1 MGVTVMPEIKKWA
14 MEVRMSFEKTGMAKF
29 ISHLDTVR
37 CITRAMKRANVP
49 IWFTEGFN
57 PHAFLTFAMPL
68 SLGFESL
75 CETVDFRLMEE
86 VDLKKLA
93 NQINDALPVDIT
105 VKEIYVYETSPN
117 DIRWAEYKVIFN
129 NPDNLFLEQAEKIL
143 SADEIMVLKKAKQ
156 GRKKVEKEV
165 NIKEHIKSFE
175 LENDNGKLVLKTVLS
190 SGTSININPMLLI
203 GALTKDTE
211 TDEQDV
217 DIIKIQSYT
226 ENMEVFR

>member
-1 MGVTVMPEIKKWA
+1 MPEVKKWA
-14 MEVRMSFEKTGMAKF
+14 VDVRMSFEKTGMAKF

-86 VDLKKLA
+86 VDLNELEER
-93 NQINDALPVDIT
+93 INDALPVDMT
-105 VKEIYVYETSPN
+105 VKEIYVYDTSPN
-117 DIRWAEYKVIFN
+117 DIRWAEYKIIFN
-129 NPDNLFLEQAEKIL
+129 NPDNCLIEKAESIL
-143 SADEIMVLKKAKQ
+143 SADEILVLKKGKQ

-175 LENDNGKLVLKTVLS
+175 LNEDNGKLILNTVLS

-203 GALTKDTE
+203 GALVKDTE

-217 DIIKIQSYT
+217 DIIKVESYT
-226 ENMEVFR
+226 EKMGIFR

>member
-1 MGVTVMPEIKKWA
+1 MPEVKKWS
-14 MEVRMSFEKTGMAKF
+14 MDVRMSFEKTGMAKF

-75 CETVDFRLMEE
+75 CETVDFRLMED
-86 VDLKKLA
+86 VDLNELEER
-93 NQINDALPVDIT
+93 INDALPVDMT
-105 VKEIYVYETSPN
+105 VKEIYVYDTSPN
-117 DIRWAEYKVIFN
+117 DIRWAEYKIIFN
-129 NPDNLFLEQAEKIL
+129 NPDNCLIEKAESIL
-143 SADEIMVLKKAKQ
+143 SADEILVLKKGKQ

-175 LENDNGKLVLKTVLS
+175 LNEDNGKLILNTVLS

-203 GALTKDTE
+203 GALVKDTE

-217 DIIKIQSYT
+217 DIIKVESYT
-226 ENMEVFR
+226 EKMGIFR

>member
-1 MGVTVMPEIKKWA
+1 MPEVKKWA
-14 MEVRMSFEKTGMAKF
+14 MDVRMSFEKTGMAKF

-37 CITRAMKRANVP
+37 CITRSMKRANVP

-86 VDLKKLA
+86 MDLEELAKK
-93 NQINDALPVDIT
+93 INDALPVDIT

-117 DIRWAEYKVIFN
+117 DIRWAEYKIIFN
-129 NPDNLFLEQAEKIL
+129 NPDKILLNTAEKTL
-143 SADEIMVLKKAKQ
+143 SDEIIVEKKAKQ
-156 GRKKVEKEV
+156 GRKKVNKEV

-175 LENDNGKLVLKTVLS
+175 LSEDDGKLILKTILS

-203 GALTKDTE
+203 GALVKDTE

-217 DIIKIQSYT
+217 DIIKIESYT
-226 ENMEVFR
+226 ENMEVFK

>member
-1 MGVTVMPEIKKWA
+1 MPEVKKWA
-14 MEVRMSFEKTGMAKF
+14 MDVRMSFEKTGMAKF

-37 CITRAMKRANVP
+37 CITRAMKRADVP

-86 VDLKKLA
+86 VDLEELA
-93 NQINDALPVDIT
+93 TRLNNALPVDIT

-117 DIRWAEYKVIFN
+117 DIRWAEYKIISN
-129 NPDNLFLEQAEKIL
+129 NPDNKLLETAENTL
-143 SADEIMVLKKAKQ
+143 SSNEIIVEKKAKQ
-156 GRKKVEKEV
+156 GRKKVAKEV

-175 LENDNGKLVLKTVLS
+175 LTEENGKLILNTVLS

-203 GALTKDTE
+203 GALVKDTG

-217 DIIKIQSYT
+217 DIIKIQSYK

>member
-1 MGVTVMPEIKKWA
+1 MPEVKKWA
-14 MEVRMSFEKTGMAKF
+14 MDVRMSFQKTGMAKF

-37 CITRAMKRANVP
+37 CITRAMKRACVP

-86 VDLKKLA
+86 TDLNELA
-93 NQINDALPVDIT
+93 ERINNALPVDIT

-117 DIRWAEYKVIFN
+117 DIRWAEYKIIFN
-129 NPDNLFLEQAEKIL
+129 NPDKLLLEQTEKIL
-143 SADEIMVLKKAKQ
+143 SSDEIMVLKKSKK
-156 GRKKVEKEV
+156 GRNKVEKEV

-175 LENDNGKLVLKTVLS
+175 LSEDNGKLILNTVLS
-190 SGTSININPMLLI
+190 SGTSVNINPMLLI
-203 GALTKDTE
+203 GALVKDTA

-217 DIIKIQSYT
+217 DIIKVQSYT
-226 ENMEVFR
+226 ENMEIFK

>member
-1 MGVTVMPEIKKWA
+1 MPEVKKWA
-14 MEVRMSFEKTGMAKF
+14 MDVRMSFQKTGMAKF

-37 CITRAMKRANVP
+37 CITRAMKRACVP

-86 VDLKKLA
+86 VDLNELA
-93 NQINDALPVDIT
+93 SKINDALPVDIT

-117 DIRWAEYKVIFN
+117 DIRWAEYKIVFN
-129 NPDNLFLEQAEKIL
+129 NPDELLLENAEKVL
-143 SADEIMVLKKAKQ
+143 SADEISVLKKGKQ
-156 GRKKVEKEV
+156 GRRKVEKEV

-175 LENDNGKLVLKTVLS
+175 LIEENGKLILNTILS

-203 GALTKDTE
+203 GALVKDTN

-217 DIIKIQSYT
+217 DIIKIQSFT
-226 ENMEVFR
+226 ENMEIFK

>member
-1 MGVTVMPEIKKWA
+1 MPEVKKWA
-14 MEVRMSFEKTGMAKF
+14 MDVRMSFKKTGMAKF

-37 CITRAMKRANVP
+37 CITRAMKRACVP

-86 VDLKKLA
+86 TDLNELA
-93 NQINDALPVDIT
+93 ERINNALPVDIT

-117 DIRWAEYKVIFN
+117 DIRWAEYQIIFN
-129 NPDNLFLEQAEKIL
+129 NPDNLLLGQAEKIL
-143 SADEIMVLKKAKQ
+143 SSDEIMVLKKAKK
-156 GRKKVEKEV
+156 GRNKVEKEV
-165 NIKEHIKSFE
+165 NIKEHIKSFD
-175 LENDNGKLVLKTVLS
+175 LNNDNGKLILNAVLS
-190 SGTSININPMLLI
+190 SGTSANINPMLLI
-203 GALTKDTE
+203 SALVKDTK

-217 DIIKIQSYT
+217 DIIKVQSYT
-226 ENMEVFR
+226 ENMEIFK

>member
-1 MGVTVMPEIKKWA
+1 MPEVKKWA
-14 MEVRMSFEKTGMAKF
+14 MDVRMSFQKTGMAKF

-37 CITRAMKRANVP
+37 CITRAMKRACVP

-86 VDLKKLA
+86 TDLNELA
-93 NQINDALPVDIT
+93 ERLNNALPVDIT

-117 DIRWAEYKVIFN
+117 DIRWAEYKIIFN
-129 NPDNLFLEQAEKIL
+129 NPDKLLSRQAEKIL
-143 SADEIMVLKKAKQ
+143 SSDEIMVLKKSKK
-156 GRKKVEKEV
+156 GRNKVEKEV

-175 LENDNGKLVLKTVLS
+175 LSEENGKLILNTVLS
-190 SGTSININPMLLI
+190 SGTSVNINPMLLI
-203 GALTKDTE
+203 GALVKNTA

-217 DIIKIQSYT
+217 DIIKVQSYT
-226 ENMEVFR
+226 ENMEIFK

>member
-1 MGVTVMPEIKKWA
+1 MPEVKKWA
-14 MEVRMSFEKTGMAKF
+14 MEVRMSFQKTGMAKF

-37 CITRAMKRANVP
+37 CITRAMKRACVP
-49 IWFTEGFN
+49 IWYTEGFN

-75 CETVDFRLMEE
+75 CETVDFRLIEE
-86 VDLKKLA
+86 VDLEELA
-93 NQINDALPVDIT
+93 ERINNALPVDIT
-105 VKEIYVYETSPN
+105 VKEIYVHETSPN
-117 DIRWAEYKVIFN
+117 DIRWAEYKIIFN
-129 NPDNLFLEQAEKIL
+129 NPDALLLDKAESVL

-175 LENDNGKLVLKTVLS
+175 LNNEDGKLILNTVLS

-203 GALTKDTE
+203 GALVKDTQ

-217 DIIKIQSYT
+217 DIIKKQSYT
-226 ENMEVFR
+226 ENMEEFK

>member
-1 MGVTVMPEIKKWA
+1 MPEVKKWA
-14 MEVRMSFEKTGMAKF
+14 MDVRMSFQKTGMAKF

-37 CITRAMKRANVP
+37 CITRAMKRACVP

-86 VDLKKLA
+86 TDLNELA
-93 NQINDALPVDIT
+93 ERVNNALPVDIT
-105 VKEIYVYETSPN
+105 VKEIYTYETSPN
-117 DIRWAEYKVIFN
+117 DIRWAEYKIIFN
-129 NPDNLFLEQAEKIL
+129 NPDKLLLEQAEKIL
-143 SADEIMVLKKAKQ
+143 SSDEIMVLKKSKK
-156 GRKKVEKEV
+156 GRNKVEKEV

-175 LENDNGKLVLKTVLS
+175 LSEDNGKLILNTVLS
-190 SGTSININPMLLI
+190 SGTSVNISPMLLI
-203 GALTKDTE
+203 GALVKDTA

-217 DIIKIQSYT
+217 DIIKVQSYT
-226 ENMEVFR
+226 ENMEIFK

>member
-1 MGVTVMPEIKKWA
+1 MPEVKKWA
-14 MEVRMSFEKTGMAKF
+14 MDVRMSFQKTGMAKF

-37 CITRAMKRANVP
+37 CITRAMKRACVP

-86 VDLKKLA
+86 TDLNELA
-93 NQINDALPVDIT
+93 ERINNALPVDIT

-117 DIRWAEYKVIFN
+117 DIRWAEYKIIFN
-129 NPDNLFLEQAEKIL
+129 NPDKLLLEQAEKIL
-143 SADEIMVLKKAKQ
+143 SSEEIMVLKKSKK
-156 GRKKVEKEV
+156 GRNKVEKEV

-175 LENDNGKLVLKTVLS
+175 LSEENGKLILNTVLS
-190 SGTSININPMLLI
+190 SGTSVNINPMLLI
-203 GALTKDTE
+203 GALVKNTA

-217 DIIKIQSYT
+217 DIIKVQSYT
-226 ENMEVFR
+226 ENMEIFK

>member
-1 MGVTVMPEIKKWA
+1 MPEVKKWA
-14 MEVRMSFEKTGMAKF
+14 MDVRMSFEKTGMAKF

-37 CITRAMKRANVP
+37 CITRSMKRANVP

-86 VDLKKLA
+86 MDLEELAKK
-93 NQINDALPVDIT
+93 INDALPVDIT

-117 DIRWAEYKVIFN
+117 DIRWAEYKIIFN
-129 NPDNLFLEQAEKIL
+129 YPDEILLNTAEKTL
-143 SADEIMVLKKAKQ
+143 SSDEIIVEKKAKQ
-156 GRKKVEKEV
+156 GRKKVNKEV

-175 LENDNGKLVLKTVLS
+175 LSEDDGKLILKTILS

-203 GALTKDTE
+203 GALVKDTE

-217 DIIKIQSYT
+217 DIIKIESYT
-226 ENMEVFR
+226 ENMEVFK

>member
-1 MGVTVMPEIKKWA
+1 MPEIKKWA
-14 MEVRMSFEKTGMAKF
+14 MEVRMSFQKTGMAKF

-49 IWFTEGFN
+49 VWFTEGFN

-75 CETVDFRLMEE
+75 YETVDFRLMEE
-86 VDLKKLA
+86 VVLNELA
-93 NQINDALPVDIT
+93 ERLNKALPVDIT

-117 DIRWAEYKVIFN
+117 DIRWAEYKIIFN
-129 NPDNLFLEQAEKIL
+129 NPDDLLLAQAEKIL
-143 SADEIMVLKKAKQ
+143 SADEIIVLKKAKK
-156 GRKKVEKEV
+156 GRNKVEKEV

-217 DIIKIQSYT
+217 DIVKVQSYT

>member
-1 MGVTVMPEIKKWA
+1 MPEVKKWA
-14 MEVRMSFEKTGMAKF
+14 MEVRMSFQKTGMAKF

-49 IWFTEGFN
+49 VWFTEGFN

-86 VDLKKLA
+86 VDLNELA
-93 NQINDALPVDIT
+93 ERLNKALPVDIT

-117 DIRWAEYKVIFN
+117 DISWAEYKIIFN
-129 NPDNLFLEQAEKIL
+129 NPDKLLLEQAEKIL
-143 SADEIMVLKKAKQ
+143 SADEIIVLKKAKK
-156 GRKKVEKEV
+156 GRNKVEKEV

-175 LENDNGKLVLKTVLS
+175 LTEKDGKLILNTVLS

-203 GALTKDTE
+203 GALVKDTE

-217 DIIKIQSYT
+217 DIIKVQSYT

>member
-1 MGVTVMPEIKKWA
+1 MPEVKKWA
-14 MEVRMSFEKTGMAKF
+14 MDVRMSFQKTGMAKF

-37 CITRAMKRANVP
+37 CITRAMKRACVP

-86 VDLKKLA
+86 TDLNELA
-93 NQINDALPVDIT
+93 ERINNALPVDIT
-105 VKEIYVYETSPN
+105 VKDIYVYETSPN
-117 DIRWAEYKVIFN
+117 DIRWAEYKIIFN
-129 NPDNLFLEQAEKIL
+129 NPDKLLSRQAEKIL
-143 SADEIMVLKKAKQ
+143 SSDEIMVLKKSKK
-156 GRKKVEKEV
+156 GRNKVEKEV

-175 LENDNGKLVLKTVLS
+175 LSEENGKLILNTVLS
-190 SGTSININPMLLI
+190 SGTSVNINPMLLI
-203 GALTKDTE
+203 GALVKNTA

-217 DIIKIQSYT
+217 DIIKVQSYT
-226 ENMEVFR
+226 ENMEIFK

>member
-1 MGVTVMPEIKKWA
+1 MPEVKKWA
-14 MEVRMSFEKTGMAKF
+14 MDVRMSFQKTGMAKF

-37 CITRAMKRANVP
+37 LITRSMKRACVP

-68 SLGFESL
+68 SLGFESY

-86 VDLKKLA
+86 MDLDELAKK
-93 NQINDALPVDIT
+93 INDALPVDIT

-117 DIRWAEYKVIFN
+117 DIRWAEYKIIFN
-129 NPDNLFLEQAEKIL
+129 NPDKVLLETAERIL
-143 SADEIMVLKKAKQ
+143 SSDEIIVEKKAKQ
-156 GRKKVEKEV
+156 GRKKVAKEV

-175 LENDNGKLVLKTVLS
+175 LSKDNGKLILNTVLS

-203 GALTKDTE
+203 GALVKNTN

-217 DIIKIQSYT
+217 DVIKIESYT
-226 ENMEVFR
+226 QKMEVFK

>member
-1 MGVTVMPEIKKWA
+1 MPEVKKWA
-14 MEVRMSFEKTGMAKF
+14 MEVRMSFQKTGMAKF

-49 IWFTEGFN
+49 VWFTEGFN

-68 SLGFESL
+68 SLGFESY

-86 VDLKKLA
+86 VDLNELA
-93 NQINDALPVDIT
+93 ERLNKALPVDIT

-117 DIRWAEYKVIFN
+117 DIRWAEYKIIFN
-129 NPDNLFLEQAEKIL
+129 NPDSLLLEQAENIL
-143 SADEIMVLKKAKQ
+143 SADEVMVLKKAKQ
-156 GRKKVEKEV
+156 GRKKVDKEV

-175 LENDNGKLVLKTVLS
+175 LTEDNGKLVLNTVLS

-203 GALTKDTE
+203 GALVKDTK

-217 DIIKIQSYT
+217 DIIKVQSYT
-226 ENMEVFR
+226 ENMDVFK

>member
-1 MGVTVMPEIKKWA
+1 MPEVKKWA
-14 MEVRMSFEKTGMAKF
+14 MEVRMSFQKTGMAKF

-37 CITRAMKRANVP
+37 CITRAMKRAEVP

-75 CETVDFRLMEE
+75 CETVDFRLTKE
-86 VDLKKLA
+86 VDLNELKERL
-93 NQINDALPVDIT
+93 NNALPVDMT
-105 VKEIYVYETSPN
+105 VKEIYVYNASPN
-117 DIRWAEYKVIFN
+117 DIRWAEYKIIFN
-129 NPDNLFLEQAEKIL
+129 NPDKLLLEQAEKIL
-143 SADEIMVLKKAKQ
+143 SSDEILVLKKAKQ
-156 GRKKVEKEV
+156 GRKKVDKEV

-175 LENDNGKLVLKTVLS
+175 LTETDGKLILNTVLS
-190 SGTSININPMLLI
+190 SGTNININPMLLI
-203 GALTKDTE
+203 GALTKNTE

-217 DIIKIQSYT
+217 DVIKVQSYT

>member
-1 MGVTVMPEIKKWA
+1 MPEVKKWA
-14 MEVRMSFEKTGMAKF
+14 MDVRMSFKKTGMAKC

-75 CETVDFRLMEE
+75 CETVDFRLMEK
-86 VDLKKLA
+86 VDLKELA
-93 NQINDALPVDIT
+93 ERVNNALPVDIT
-105 VKEIYVYETSPN
+105 VKEIYIPEMSPN
-117 DIRWAEYKVIFN
+117 DIRWAEYKIIFN
-129 NPDNLFLEQAEKIL
+129 NPDKLLLEKAESIL
-143 SADEIMVLKKAKQ
+143 SADEIFVMKKGKQ

-175 LENDNGKLVLKTVLS
+175 LTEDDGKLILDTVLS

-203 GALTKDTE
+203 GALVKDTE

-217 DIIKIQSYT
+217 DIIKVQSYT
-226 ENMEVFR
+226 ENMDEFK

>member
-1 MGVTVMPEIKKWA
+1 MPEVKKWA
-14 MEVRMSFEKTGMAKF
+14 MDVRMSFEKTGMAKF

-37 CITRAMKRANVP
+37 CITRAMKRADVP

-86 VDLKKLA
+86 VDLEELA
-93 NQINDALPVDIT
+93 TRLNNALPVDIT

-117 DIRWAEYKVIFN
+117 DIRWAEYKIIFN
-129 NPDNLFLEQAEKIL
+129 NPDNKLLETAESTL
-143 SADEIMVLKKAKQ
+143 SSNEIIVEKKAKQ
-156 GRKKVEKEV
+156 GRKKVAKEV

-175 LENDNGKLVLKTVLS
+175 LTEENGKLILNTVLS

-203 GALTKDTE
+203 GALVKDTG

-217 DIIKIQSYT
+217 DIIKIQSYK

>member
-1 MGVTVMPEIKKWA
+1 MPEVKKWA
-14 MEVRMSFEKTGMAKF
+14 MEVRMSFQKTGMAKF

-86 VDLKKLA
+86 VDLNELA
-93 NQINDALPVDIT
+93 KRLNSALPVDIT

-117 DIRWAEYKVIFN
+117 DIRWAEYKIIFN
-129 NPDNLFLEQAEKIL
+129 NPDNLLLAQAEKVL
-143 SADEIMVLKKAKQ
+143 SADEIMVLKKAKK
-156 GRKKVEKEV
+156 GRNKVEKEV
-165 NIKEHIKSFE
+165 NIKEHIKSFGLSE
-175 LENDNGKLVLKTVLS
+175 ENGKLILNTVLS
-190 SGTSININPMLLI
+190 SGTSVNINPMLLI
-203 GALTKDTE
+203 GALVKDTE

-217 DIIKIQSYT
+217 DIIKVQSYT
-226 ENMEVFR
+226 ENMEIFK

>member
-1 MGVTVMPEIKKWA
+1 MPEVKKWA
-14 MEVRMSFEKTGMAKF
+14 MEVRMSFQKTGMAKF

-37 CITRAMKRANVP
+37 CITRAMKRACVP
-49 IWFTEGFN
+49 IWYTEGFN

-86 VDLKKLA
+86 VDLEELSERID
-93 NQINDALPVDIT
+93 NALPVDIT

-117 DIRWAEYKVIFN
+117 DIRWAEYKIIFN
-129 NPDNLFLEQAEKIL
+129 NPDALLLDKAESVL

-175 LENDNGKLVLKTVLS
+175 LNNEDGKLILNTVLS

-203 GALTKDTE
+203 GALVKDTQ

-217 DIIKIQSYT
+217 DIIKKQSYT
-226 ENMEVFR
+226 ENMEEFK

>member
-1 MGVTVMPEIKKWA
+1 MPEVKKWA
-14 MEVRMSFEKTGMAKF
+14 MDVRMSFEKTGMAKF

-37 CITRAMKRANVP
+37 CITRSMKRANVP

-86 VDLKKLA
+86 MDLEELAKK
-93 NQINDALPVDIT
+93 INDALPVDIT

-117 DIRWAEYKVIFN
+117 DIRWAEYKIIFN
-129 NPDNLFLEQAEKIL
+129 YPDEILLNTAEKTL
-143 SADEIMVLKKAKQ
+143 SSDEIIVDKKAKQ
-156 GRKKVEKEV
+156 GRKKVNKEV

-175 LENDNGKLVLKTVLS
+175 LSEDDGKLILKTILS

-203 GALTKDTE
+203 GALVKDTE

-226 ENMEVFR
+226 ENMEVFK

>member
-1 MGVTVMPEIKKWA
+1 MPEVKKWA
-14 MEVRMSFEKTGMAKF
+14 MDVRMSFEKTGMAKF

-37 CITRAMKRANVP
+37 CITRAMTRACGP

-86 VDLKKLA
+86 IDLNELA
-93 NQINDALPVDIT
+93 SKINDALPVDIT

-117 DIRWAEYKVIFN
+117 DIRWAEYKIVFN
-129 NPDNLFLEQAEKIL
+129 NPDKLLLENAEKVL
-143 SADEIMVLKKAKQ
+143 SANEILVLKKGKQ
-156 GRKKVEKEV
+156 GRRKVEKEV
-165 NIKEHIKSFE
+165 NIKEHIKSYE
-175 LENDNGKLVLKTVLS
+175 LIEENGKLILNTILS

-203 GALTKDTE
+203 GALVKDTN

-217 DIIKIQSYT
+217 DIIKVQSFT
-226 ENMEVFR
+226 ENMEIFK

>member
-1 MGVTVMPEIKKWA
+1 MPEVKKWA
-14 MEVRMSFEKTGMAKF
+14 MDVRMSFQKTGMAKF

-37 CITRAMKRANVP
+37 CITRAMKRACVP

-86 VDLKKLA
+86 TDLNELA
-93 NQINDALPVDIT
+93 ERLNNALPVDIT

-117 DIRWAEYKVIFN
+117 DIRWAEYKIIFN
-129 NPDNLFLEQAEKIL
+129 NPDKLLSRQAEKIL
-143 SADEIMVLKKAKQ
+143 SSDEIMVLKKSKK
-156 GRKKVEKEV
+156 GRNKVEKEV

-175 LENDNGKLVLKTVLS
+175 LSEENGKLILTTVLS
-190 SGTSININPMLLI
+190 SGTSVNINPMLLI
-203 GALTKDTE
+203 GALVKDTA

-217 DIIKIQSYT
+217 DIIKVQSYT
-226 ENMEVFR
+226 ENMEIFK

>member
-1 MGVTVMPEIKKWA
+1 MPEVKKWA
-14 MEVRMSFEKTGMAKF
+14 MDVRMSFKKTGMAKF

-75 CETVDFRLMEE
+75 CETVDFRLMEK
-86 VDLKKLA
+86 VDLKELA
-93 NQINDALPVDIT
+93 ERVNNALPVDIT
-105 VKEIYVYETSPN
+105 VKEIYIPEMSPN
-117 DIRWAEYKVIFN
+117 DIRWAEYKIIFN
-129 NPDNLFLEQAEKIL
+129 NPDKLLLEKAESIL
-143 SADEIMVLKKAKQ
+143 SADEIFVMKKGKQ

-175 LENDNGKLVLKTVLS
+175 LTEDDGKLILDTVLS

-203 GALTKDTE
+203 GALVKDTE

-217 DIIKIQSYT
+217 DIIKVQSYT
-226 ENMEVFR
+226 ENMDEFK

>member
-1 MGVTVMPEIKKWA
+1 MPEVKKWS
-14 MEVRMSFEKTGMAKF
+14 MDVRMSFEKTGMAKF

-86 VDLKKLA
+86 VDLNELEER
-93 NQINDALPVDIT
+93 INDALPVDMT
-105 VKEIYVYETSPN
+105 VKEIYVYDTSPN
-117 DIRWAEYKVIFN
+117 DIRWAEYKIIFN
-129 NPDNLFLEQAEKIL
+129 NPDNCLIEKAESIL
-143 SADEIMVLKKAKQ
+143 SADEILVLKKGKQ

-175 LENDNGKLVLKTVLS
+175 LNEDNGKLILNTVLS

-203 GALTKDTE
+203 GALVKDTE

-217 DIIKIQSYT
+217 DIIKVESYT
-226 ENMEVFR
+226 EKMEIFR